1 MVLYDWAY
9 GRLVANKNI
18 GREVCQNYYNAS
30 DARFVCLY
38 DLPSVEMLQL
48 LQWHSARKDE
58 REMSPKV
65 EGHISF

>member
-30 DARFVCLY
+30 DARFVFTL
-38 DLPSVEMLQL
+38 SVEMLQL